1 MEIRISVQFSLV
13 LDENN
18 IIYHELKDKV
28 FNHHDV
34 ESCILRLFKDHKNN
48 YYPSIENGNK
58 IDIEKSGVMITVI
71 DAIIDSYN
79 EYIYEYTDVD
89 ECLSDKSVLRKDPF
103 FSEYINNGKCLSLVK
118 MINEGIKEIKI
129 SYDLDRAGYFRFN
142 LTRGV
147 DRIAKEI
154 LDYERLMVESSK
166 VGKFKGV
173 TLQLLTVKGDWY
185 ETPLDQDKYMKVCD
199 MFNVSAEEQ
208 LKIYAN
214 IFPTLYFKDYN
225 LWRDVSVFVN
235 TN

>member
-71 DAIIDSYN
+71 DAISDSYN

-89 ECLSDKSVLRKDPF
+89 EYLSDKSILRKDPF
-103 FSEYINNGKCLSLVK
+103 FSEYINNGKYLSLVK

-129 SYDLDRAGYFRFN
+129 SYDLDGCGYFNFN
-142 LTRGV
+142 LVQGV
-147 DRIAKEI
+147 NCLAKEI
-154 LDYERLMVESSK
+154 LNYEQLMSNS
-166 VGKFKGV
+166 FKIGMFKEV
-173 TLQLLTVKGDWY
+173 TLQVVTVNDQRY
-185 ETPLDQDKYMKVCD
+185 ESKLDQNEYKKVCD
-199 MFNVSAEEQ
+199 MFNDSAEEQ

-214 IFPTLYFKDYN
+214 LFPTLYFKDYN
-225 LWRDVSVFVN
+225 LWGDVSVFVN

>member
-1 MEIRISVQFSLV
+1 MDIKITVQFSLV
-13 LDENN
+13 FNDDD
-18 IIYHELKDKV
+18 IIYHELKDRV
-28 FNHHDV
+28 FKLNDV
-34 ESCILRLFKDHKNN
+34 EPCILKLFKDHKDK
-48 YYPSIENGNK
+48 YYSSINSANE
-58 IDIEKSGVMITVI
+58 IDVAKSGLLISIQDTI
-71 DAIIDSYN
+71 NDNFS

-89 ECLSDKSVLRKDPF
+89 EYLSDKSILRKDPF
-103 FSEYINNGKCLSLVK
+103 FSEYINNGKYLSLVK

-147 DRIAKEI
+147 GCIAKEI

-185 ETPLDQDKYMKVCD
+185 ETPLDQDKYMEVCD

-214 IFPTLYFKDYN
+214 LFPTDYFKN
-225 LWRDVSVFVN
+225 QGIWNEIKVFAN
-235 TN
+235 KS